1 VSTYDYIVVGAG
13 SAGCAVAAR
22 LAAASHTVL
31 LIEAGGSDRRIQV
44 RAPLAYGTQMG
55 GKTDWAYVSEPEPGC
70 DGRRI
75 PQPRGKVLGG
85 TSAMNAMVWVRGTR
99 VDYDGWQLPG
109 WSWDDVEPV
118 FHRIES
124 GPMRVAKVAEPD
136 EVSRRFV
143 AAARAA
149 GEPANDD
156 VRGPDLDGAAI
167 SPVTVWKGQRWSTA
181 RGYLDRAR
189 RLGNFS
195 MVAGALVRRVVIRNG
210 AAVGVEYERR
220 GRCVTALARRE
231 IVLSAGAYGT
241 PQLLQLS
248 GVGPAEHLRSVG
260 IDPVVDSPRVGH
272 NLTDHP
278 ATFMNWDLARGFIG
292 LADARNPKWLLQ
304 WMIRRTGKLTSN
316 LMEAV
321 AHIRSEPGL
330 PAPDFQ
336 LIHARIDEL
345 EYPRPALSIL
355 QSYWTPDS
363 RGSVMVRSANPAE
376 PPAIQLNTLTA
387 PNDVAAFVRAI
398 RRTREIV
405 ATEPLA
411 SAVAVE
417 VHPGPDVSTDGD
429 LEAWVRATVATTG
442 HPACSAAMGIE
453 PDSVLDAQLRV
464 RGVKG
469 LRVADTSAL
478 PRIPRANTNAPAIM
492 VGERCADF
500 MLDVG

>member
-1 VSTYDYIVVGAG
+1 
-13 SAGCAVAAR
+13 
-22 LAAASHTVL
+22 
-31 LIEAGGSDRRIQV
+31 
-44 RAPLAYGTQMG
+44 
-55 GKTDWAYVSEPEPGC
+55 
-70 DGRRI
+70 
-75 PQPRGKVLGG
+75 
-85 TSAMNAMVWVRGTR
+85 
-99 VDYDGWQLPG
+99 
-109 WSWDDVEPV
+109 
-118 FHRIES
+118 
-124 GPMRVAKVAEPD
+124 
-136 EVSRRFV
+136 
-143 AAARAA
+143 
-149 GEPANDD
+149 
-156 VRGPDLDGAAI
+156 
-167 SPVTVWKGQRWSTA
+167 
-181 RGYLDRAR
+181 
-189 RLGNFS
+189 
-195 MVAGALVRRVVIRNG
+195 
-210 AAVGVEYERR
+210 
-220 GRCVTALARRE
+220 
-231 IVLSAGAYGT
+231 
-241 PQLLQLS
+241 
-248 GVGPAEHLRSVG
+248 
-260 IDPVVDSPRVGH
+260 
-272 NLTDHP
+272 
-278 ATFMNWDLARGFIG
+278 
-292 LADARNPKWLLQ
+292 
-304 WMIRRTGKLTSN
+304 MIRRTGKLTSN

-321 AHIRSEPGL
+321 AHIRSAPGL

-336 LIHARIDEL
+336 LIHAPIYARIDEL

-417 VHPGPDVSTDGD
+417 VHPGPDVSTEGD

-500 MLDVG
+500 MLDVE